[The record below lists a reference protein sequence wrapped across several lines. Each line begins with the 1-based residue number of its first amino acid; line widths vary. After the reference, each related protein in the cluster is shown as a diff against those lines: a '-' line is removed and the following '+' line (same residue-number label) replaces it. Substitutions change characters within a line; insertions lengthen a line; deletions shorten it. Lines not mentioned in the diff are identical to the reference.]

1 MKSTLVLFAHPYL
14 EHSSS
19 NRELINFYERHQHYT
34 FRDLYEDYP
43 DFHIA
48 AFRERKRIF
57 EYERFIFHFPLVW
70 FGIPPLLKL
79 WLNEVLDQDWQK
91 PETEN
96 PLDGKEIYILV
107 TTVSKE
113 TSFGKEGKYQYTVD
127 QLISE
132 LIVSLRAFKADISTI
147 MVVYESESL
156 TKKDIIIQKQ
166 KLMEI
171 LHDDR

>member
-14 EHSSS
+14 EYSSS

-34 FRDLYEDYP
+34 FRDLYEEYP

-96 PLDGKEIYILV
+96 PLDGKEVTILV

-113 TSFGKEGKYQYTVD
+113 ASFGKEGKHQYTVD
-127 QLISE
+127 ELISE
-132 LIVSLRAFKADISTI
+132 LIVSLRAFKADISNI
-147 MVVYESESL
+147 MVVYESEKL
-156 TKKDIIIQKQ
+156 TKKDVIIQKQ
-166 KLMEI
+166 KLMEL
-171 LHDDR
+171 LHDKR

>member
-14 EHSSS
+14 EYSSS

-34 FRDLYEDYP
+34 FRDLYEEYP

-96 PLDGKEIYILV
+96 PLDGKEVTILV

-113 TSFGKEGKYQYTVD
+113 SSFGKEGKHQYTVD
-127 QLISE
+127 ELISE
-132 LIVSLRAFKADISTI
+132 LIVSLRAFKADISNI
-147 MVVYESESL
+147 MVVYESEKL
-156 TKKDIIIQKQ
+156 TKKDVIIQKQ
-166 KLMEI
+166 KLMEL
-171 LHDDR
+171 LHDKR